1 MQRMFSLTY
10 SEKPLRLQRMAGAP
24 NILRIQNLPF
34 GDKVYPPRHSM
45 KALCILLKE
54 QSLHFAVR
62 ISCTTPIKRYKAIVL
77 TTEAPAPI
85 APKHLHAVEEGE
97 LPCSFGRSVAHV
109 VFTISRFALAKR
121 YHITSITS

>member
-34 GDKVYPPRHSM
+34 GDKVCPHSM
-45 KALCILLKE
+45 SILLKE

-62 ISCTTPIKRYKAIVL
+62 ISCTTPIKQYKAIVL
-77 TTEAPAPI
+77 TTEA
-85 APKHLHAVEEGE
+85 
-97 LPCSFGRSVAHV
+97 CSDCSQTFARWRGR
-109 VFTISRFALAKR
+109 
-121 YHITSITS
+121 